1 MLLDWDI
8 VISIAIGSIIG
19 TLTVW
24 MLSYILLK
32 MGGVDAFIHVIKES
46 REFNTVVTELEKRVE
61 LRKEEVIEV

>member
-1 MLLDWDI
+1 MLLDLDI

-32 MGGVDAFIHVIKES
+32 IGGVDAFIRVIKES
-46 REFNTVVTELEKRVE
+46 REFKTVVTELEKRVE
-61 LRKEEVIEV
+61 LRKEEVIED

>member
-1 MLLDWDI
+1 LLDLDI

-32 MGGVDAFIHVIKES
+32 IGGVDAFIRVIKES
-46 REFNTVVTELEKRVE
+46 REFKTVVTELEKRVE
-61 LRKEEVIEV
+61 LRKEEVIED